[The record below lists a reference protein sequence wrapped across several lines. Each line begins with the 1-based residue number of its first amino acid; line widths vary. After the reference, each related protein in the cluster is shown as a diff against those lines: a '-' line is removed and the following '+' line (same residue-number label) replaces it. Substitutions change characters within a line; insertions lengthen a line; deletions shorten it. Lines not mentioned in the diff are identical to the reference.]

1 MRWSTFYMIKTVI
14 LTYESIEIMEKPDI
28 LTATN
33 DEQHVSRTARLTK
46 KGM

>member
-14 LTYESIEIMEKPDI
+14 LSYESIEIMEKPDI

-33 DEQHVSRTARLTK
+33 DEQHVSRAAGLTK
-46 KGM
+46 KGK